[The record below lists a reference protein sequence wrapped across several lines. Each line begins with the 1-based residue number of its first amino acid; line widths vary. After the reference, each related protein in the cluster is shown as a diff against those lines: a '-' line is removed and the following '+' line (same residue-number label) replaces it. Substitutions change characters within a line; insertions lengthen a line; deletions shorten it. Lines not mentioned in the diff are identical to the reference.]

1 MGTLLMVVEERS
13 LMLSFQGRDVYQVG
27 LVMAMTM
34 RIIFELFSGDIH
46 FDDGENW
53 TLGSY
58 RGINLTQ
65 VRAQFSHW

>member
-1 MGTLLMVVEERS
+1 MIIMMVEKVRMV
-13 LMLSFQGRDVYQVG
+13 MLVG
-27 LVMAMTM
+27 LVQVVDIL
-34 RIIFELFSGDIH
+34 IIIPGDIH

-65 VRAQFSHW
+65 VETFFGTL